1 MLMMQLEAKE
11 LDMWLEE
18 CQRVMQEKRAQMKLE
33 GRMKSLKGST
43 PEVIKTL
50 KALVIQLPDF

>member
-1 MLMMQLEAKE
+1 MLMMQREVKE
-11 LDMWLEE
+11 LDLWLEE
-18 CQRVMQEKRAQMKLE
+18 CQRVIQEKRAQMKLE

-50 KALVIQLPDF
+50 KASGIQLRDL